1 MALLKPG
8 ATVRDIT
15 SDGTGV
21 PVIAIASTHF
31 ELPEFLLRSTAALEM
46 LVNAGAKLDVKNKGG
61 TAALLRRLMEEWGMR
76 VE

>member
-15 SDGTGV
+15 CDGTGV
-21 PVIAIASTHF
+21 PVIAIASTPF
-31 ELPEFLLRSTAALEM
+31 ELAEFLLRSTAALEM
-46 LVNAGAKLDVKNKGG
+46 LVNAGAKLDAKNKGG